1 MFDMMNIMGKVKGVQ
16 AKVKEV
22 QAELENKTVEGEAA
36 AGMVK
41 ATANGHRKIIKLEID
56 PSFVDPNDTQMLA
69 DLICAAVNN
78 ANEKAETMAKEA
90 VQKETAGMMPN
101 IPGLDLS
108 NFGM

>member
-1 MFDMMNIMGKVKGVQ
+1 MGKVKDVQ

-22 QAELENKTVEGEAA
+22 KAELEHQTVEGESA

-56 PSFVDPNDTQMLA
+56 PSFVNPNDTQTLS

-78 ANEKAETMAKEA
+78 ANEKAGQMSKETI
-90 VQKETAGMMPN
+90 QKETSGMMPN

-108 NFGM
+108 QFGF

>member
-1 MFDMMNIMGKVKGVQ
+1 MFDMFNIMNKVKEMQ

-22 QAELENKTVEGEAA
+22 QDGLESKTVEGESA

-56 PSFVDPNDTQMLA
+56 PTFVNPNDTETLS
-69 DLICAAVNN
+69 DLIVAAVNN
-78 ANEKAETMAKEA
+78 ANEKAEQMAKEEI
-90 VQKETAGMMPN
+90 QKETEGMMPT

-108 NFGM
+108 KMSF